1 MRTGCRKKHRRDFD
15 ILWPSATHSRHICQA
30 IAMLASP
37 CRNMPCAAA
46 AGLGVQ
52 RNRIFAPILIARC
65 PSRNCAKQRFSPY
78 KFASIFDVAWLTAR
92 FGPRLGACSA
102 SGRKGK
108 REESGWRQG
117 ANRLT
122 VVGDAP
128 FAAQRGAC
136 DAANHPGPRFSRLR
150 TDSEQNL
157 SLSCQW
163 PSSEPGPARNQ
174 PWPAAASPCQCRRAG
189 KCC

>member
-46 AGLGVQ
+46 AGLGLQ

-65 PSRNCAKQRFSPY
+65 PSRNCATQRFRPP
-78 KFASIFDVAWLTAR
+78 KFASVFDVPWLAVRAKEKNRDGSRALTA
-92 FGPRLGACSA
+92 
-102 SGRKGK
+102 
-108 REESGWRQG
+108 
-117 ANRLT
+117 
-122 VVGDAP
+122 VGDAP
-128 FAAQRGAC
+128 FAAQQGTC

-163 PSSEPGPARNQ
+163 PSSEPGLARNQ
-174 PWPAAASPCQCRRAG
+174 RWLAAASPCQCRRAG